1 MWICLLY
8 RCIEKHDCLAQAL
21 SFDGKLRGRGEGCR
35 ELSGCLPAGPVE
47 RNFLNPLCEE
57 GDKGSGGHSRCTRG
71 NCALLDGSCLVR
83 CGSFVCALV
92 AVSAVHFLC
101 RKENEPKESAPLDF
115 IREIQRSHDAHPW
128 AEV

>member
-1 MWICLLY
+1 MFSAGSQLV
-8 RCIEKHDCLAQAL
+8 RE
-21 SFDGKLRGRGEGCR
+21 KLRGRGEGCR

-47 RNFLNPLCEE
+47 RNFLKPLCEE

-101 RKENEPKESAPLDF
+101 RKENEPSCVRHTVSHYALARNLSDYKSFGL
-115 IREIQRSHDAHPW
+115 EIAKIS
-128 AEV
+128 